1 MEPATVI
8 MSRTES
14 QHRRQIAEVGR
25 WLHQKNFVAATDGN
39 ISARLQDGRVL
50 VTPGNTSKG
59 MLRPLDM
66 VLVDMQGN
74 KLAGRGNASSELPMH
89 LLIYRRRP
97 DVGGIVHA
105 HPPTATGYAV
115 AGIALDKA
123 VLPEVVV
130 SLGRVPLARYATPG
144 SPELNKT
151 LRNLV
156 SQYDAI
162 LLANHG
168 VVTFGED
175 LIQAFFHME
184 TVEQFARISLVAKLL
199 GKQALLS
206 KQETE
211 KLRALRPP
219 HNKSRK
225 RTQSRDRKL

>member
-1 MEPATVI
+1 MEPATEI

-14 QHRRQIAEVGR
+14 QLRRQIAEVGR
-25 WLHQKNFVAATDGN
+25 WLHQKNFLAATDGN

-50 VTPGNTSKG
+50 VTPANASKG
-59 MLRPLDM
+59 MLRPQDM

-89 LLIYRRRP
+89 LLIYHRRP

-105 HPPTATGYAV
+105 HPPAATGYAV

-144 SPELNKT
+144 SPALNKA

-168 VVTFGED
+168 VVTFGKD
-175 LIQAFFHME
+175 LLRAFFHME

-199 GKQALLS
+199 GRQALLS
-206 KQETE
+206 KQEVQ
-211 KLRALRPP
+211 KLRAARSLPR
-219 HNKSRK
+219 RK
-225 RTQSRDRKL
+225 RPQDPP

>member
-1 MEPATVI
+1 

-14 QHRRQIAEVGR
+14 QHRRQIVEVGR

-39 ISARLQDGRVL
+39 ISARMQDGRVL
-50 VTPGNTSKG
+50 VTPANTSKG
-59 MLRPLDM
+59 MLRPQDM

-74 KLAGRGNASSELPMH
+74 KISGRGNASSELPMH
-89 LLIYRRRP
+89 LLIYQRRP

-105 HPPTATGYAV
+105 HPPAATGYAV
-115 AGIALDKA
+115 AGLALDKA
-123 VLPEVVV
+123 ILPEVVV

-144 SPELNKT
+144 SPALNKA

-168 VVTFGED
+168 VVTLGKD
-175 LIQAFFHME
+175 LLWAFFHME

-199 GKQALLS
+199 GRQALLS
-206 KQETE
+206 KQEAE
-211 KLRALRPP
+211 KLRAARPQRQ
-219 HNKSRK
+219 KSRK
-225 RTQSRDRKL
+225 RPPSRDRKR

>member
-1 MEPATVI
+1 

-25 WLHQKNFVAATDGN
+25 WLHQKGFVAATDGN

-50 VTPGNTSKG
+50 VTPANTSKG
-59 MLRPLDM
+59 MLRPQDM

-74 KLAGRGNASSELPMH
+74 KIAGRGNASSELPMH
-89 LLIYRRRP
+89 LLIYQRRP
-97 DVGGIVHA
+97 DAGGIVHA
-105 HPPTATGYAV
+105 HPPAATGYSV
-115 AGIALDKA
+115 AGLALDKA

-130 SLGRVPLARYATPG
+130 SLGRVPLAQYATPG
-144 SPELNKT
+144 SPALNKV

-175 LIQAFFHME
+175 LVRAFFHME

-199 GKQALLS
+199 GRQALLP
-206 KQETE
+206 KQEVQ
-211 KLRALRPP
+211 KLRAARFLPR
-219 HNKSRK
+219 RK
-225 RTQSRDRKL
+225 RPQSRDRKF

>member
-1 MEPATVI
+1 

-25 WLHQKNFVAATDGN
+25 WLHQKNFVAATEGN

-50 VTPGNTSKG
+50 VTPANTSKG
-59 MLRPLDM
+59 MLRPQDM

-89 LLIYRRRP
+89 LLIYQRRP

-105 HPPTATGYAV
+105 HPPAATGYAV
-115 AGIALDKA
+115 AGLALDKA

-144 SPELNKT
+144 SPALNKA

-168 VVTFGED
+168 LVTLGKD
-175 LIQAFFHME
+175 LLGAFFHME

-199 GKQALLS
+199 GRQALLS
-206 KQETE
+206 KQEVQ
-211 KLRALRPP
+211 KLRAARSLPR
-219 HNKSRK
+219 RK
-225 RTQSRDRKL
+225 RPQSRDRKL

>member
-1 MEPATVI
+1 

-14 QHRRQIAEVGR
+14 QLRRQIAEVGR
-25 WLHQKNFVAATDGN
+25 WLHQKNFLAATDGN
-39 ISARLQDGRVL
+39 ISARLQGGRVL
-50 VTPGNTSKG
+50 VTPAETSKG
-59 MLRPLDM
+59 MLRPQDM

-74 KLAGRGNASSELPMH
+74 KLAGRGKASSELPMH
-89 LLIYRRRP
+89 LLIYHRRP

-105 HPPTATGYAV
+105 HPPVATGYAV

-144 SPELNKT
+144 SPALNKA

-168 VVTFGED
+168 VVTLGKD
-175 LIQAFFHME
+175 LLRAFFHME

-199 GKQALLS
+199 GRQALLS

-225 RTQSRDRKL
+225 RPQSRDRKL